1 MLLICVHSSDKTVI
15 IFSFRDSFSIR
26 DKDKPRL
33 EKQKEEVEN
42 STSHFLEFK
51 SKT

>member
-1 MLLICVHSSDKTVI
+1 VSIPPRRLLLFLAFLVRDF
-15 IFSFRDSFSIR
+15 FSTR

-33 EKQKEEVEN
+33 ERRKKKEEVEN